1 MADCAASGE
10 SVHVDA
16 DRLRVSAPAAGS
28 PARAPRASA
37 GALQPSLSRFSAL
50 HTPLSCPTS
59 KAKVIFEGHKATSC
73 FRHFNSSHHAQ
84 SHPAS
89 PYLSLQGPRTLA
101 THFPSTSCHTSLF
114 LVPWAPARDP
124 SLFPGHATASL
135 LRAWALV
142 VPSAWTSSTHVTT
155 VAIRQV
161 SAGVARPLPGQPVRA
176 SNPAPIPLC
185 PLGKSYPYLV
195 FRPYCSSFPDGV

>member
-28 PARAPRASA
+28 PARATRASA
-37 GALQPSLSRFSAL
+37 GALQASLSRFSAL

-89 PYLSLQGPRTLA
+89 PYLSLQGPRTSGHSLPLHLLSHQPFSGSLGSSQGPLSLSW
-101 THFPSTSCHTSLF
+101 TCH
-114 LVPWAPARDP
+114 
-124 SLFPGHATASL
+124 
-135 LRAWALV
+135 
-142 VPSAWTSSTHVTT
+142 
-155 VAIRQV
+155 
-161 SAGVARPLPGQPVRA
+161 
-176 SNPAPIPLC
+176 
-185 PLGKSYPYLV
+185 
-195 FRPYCSSFPDGV
+195 SFPPQGLGPCCPFRLD